1 MNTIASQ
8 FRRRI
13 YRQHLLL
20 LALAPALLAG
30 CSFRK
35 MAISKVGDA
44 LSSGGSTFSS
54 DDDPELVRAAVPFS
68 LKLMESLLAEVPDHQ
83 GLLLATAS
91 GFTQYGYAFVQTD
104 AEEIESDNLAKS
116 RDMQARARRLY
127 FRARDYGLRGLEVAH
142 PGFGAQLKDNPK
154 AAVAK
159 MRKAD
164 VPRLYWTAVAWA
176 AAVSLSKDNPDAVAD
191 LPKVEAMI
199 DRALAL
205 DEPWDHGAIH
215 GFLIAFDM
223 GRATGEGDPAMRAKK
238 HFDRA
243 VELSQGRQAGPY
255 VSYAEAV
262 CIPAEDR
269 AQFEKLLKQALAINP
284 DDDPPTRLVNL
295 IMQRRARWLLSR
307 TDKLFLPPLEPNP

>member
-1 MNTIASQ
+1 MNTIAPLL
-8 FRRRI
+8 RCRI
-13 YRQHLLL
+13 RPQHLLL
-20 LALAPALLAG
+20 LALVPALLAG

-35 MAISKVGDA
+35 MAVRKVGDA

-91 GFTQYGYAFVQTD
+91 GFTQFGYAFVQLD

-127 FRARDYGLRGLEVAH
+127 FRARDYGLRGLEAAH
-142 PGFGAQLKDNPK
+142 PGFGARLKEDPK
-154 AAVAK
+154 AAVTK

-164 VPRLYWTAVAWA
+164 VPRLYWTAAAWA

-205 DEPWDHGAIH
+205 DESWDHGAIH
-215 GFLIAFDM
+215 GFLITFEM
-223 GRATGEGDPAMRAKK
+223 GRATGEGDPAARAKK

-243 VELSQGRQAGPY
+243 VELSQGKQAGPY
-255 VSYAEAV
+255 VSHAEAV
-262 CIPAEDR
+262 CVPAEDR

-284 DDDPPTRLVNL
+284 DADPPTRLVNL
-295 IMQRRARWLLSR
+295 INQRRARWLLSR
-307 TDKLFLPPLEPNP
+307 VDKLFLPPLEPNP

>member
-1 MNTIASQ
+1 MNTIAPQLSG
-8 FRRRI
+8 RI
-13 YRQHLLL
+13 RLPHLLL
-20 LALAPALLAG
+20 LALVPALLAG

-35 MAISKVGDA
+35 MAVSKVGDA

-91 GFTQYGYAFVQTD
+91 GFTQYGYAFVQLD

-127 FRARDYGLRGLEVAH
+127 FRARDYGLRGLETAH
-142 PGFGAQLKDNPK
+142 PGFGTRLKDNPK
-154 AAVAK
+154 SAVDK
-159 MRKAD
+159 MRKSD
-164 VPRLYWTAVAWA
+164 VPRLYWTAAAWA

-199 DRALAL
+199 DRALVL
-205 DEPWDHGAIH
+205 DESWDHGAIH
-215 GFLIAFDM
+215 GFLITFEM
-223 GRATGEGDPAMRAKK
+223 GRATGEGEPATRAKK

-243 VELSQGRQAGPY
+243 IELSQGKLAGPY

-262 CIPAEDR
+262 CVPAEDR
-269 AQFEKLLKQALAINP
+269 AQFEKLLKQALAIDP
-284 DDDPPTRLVNL
+284 DTDPPTRLVNL
-295 IMQRRARWLLSR
+295 IMQRRARWLLAR
-307 TDKLFLPPLEPNP
+307 ADKLFLPPLEPNP